1 MEEDIKKDL
10 KEIKEEIEEKE
21 KSQEESEEET
31 QEEVSEVEEKPDVT
45 PEKAEALVEKL
56 VKPEEEEEKEEPKEK
71 RLPKFTPKE
80 LIFISGSIF
89 IFILIL
95 LGVWIGFKLIKGDVG
110 KEKID
115 KEVKTLS
122 ESEVVIPE
130 GTAFKKFSKI
140 VIVSEEKKEEFPY
153 KLELKNFLI
162 PLGVKEFLSLDVVL
176 YFDNNTST
184 KELSENELG
193 FREKL
198 YSYFKNI
205 PLDVWQNTE
214 KVKQLEDKI
223 KENLKKDNIKPV
235 PQKVRIE
242 GTILKG

>member
-21 KSQEESEEET
+21 KSQEE
-31 QEEVSEVEEKPDVT
+31 PDVT

-56 VKPEEEEEKEEPKEK
+56 IKPEEEEEKEEPREK
-71 RLPKFTPKE
+71 KLPKFTSKE

-110 KEKID
+110 KEKVD

-130 GTAFKKFSKI
+130 STAFKKFSKI
-140 VIVSEEKKEEFPY
+140 VIVSEEKQEEYPY

-162 PLGVKEFLSLDVVL
+162 PLGTKEFLSLDVVL

-198 YSYFKNI
+198 YGYFKNI
-205 PLDVWQNTE
+205 PLDVWRNTE

-223 KENLKKDNIKPV
+223 KENLKKDNMKPF
-235 PQKVRIE
+235 PQKIRIE